1 MRTIADAFDDFF
13 NKTGTGIKDLID
25 SKLDKT
31 GKAADSAKAD
41 YATSAGSATT
51 ASNAANAAHADTAD
65 TATSAGKATNDGNGN
80 NIAQTYAKLSDIPSS
95 VDAYSKAESDAKFL
109 AISGKETI
117 NNIEYFKVNS
127 NVSFA
132 QLTDFATSGVI
143 FLRDTEIRAIDGSNW
158 GSFKFKS
165 DGIYMNGTKITN

>member
-1 MRTIADAFDDFF
+1 MEHIHGPKNEGNADSKFYPTKSEFIDDFDS
-13 NKTGTGIKDLID
+13 IKDLID

-95 VDAYSKAESDAKFL
+95 VDAYSKTESD
-109 AISGKETI
+109 
-117 NNIEYFKVNS
+117 NRYFQKS
-127 NVSFA
+127 ASLK
-132 QLTDFATSGVI
+132 LTVTFHS
-143 FLRDTEIRAIDGSNW
+143 RS
-158 GSFKFKS
+158 
-165 DGIYMNGTKITN
+165 

>member
-1 MRTIADAFDDFF
+1 MAERNNSDALNELMNGVDNEKGIADLLND
-13 NKTGTGIKDLID
+13 
-25 SKLDKT
+25 KLDKN
-31 GKAADSAKAD
+31 GKV
-41 YATSAGSATT
+41 
-51 ASNAANAAHADTAD
+51 ANAAHADRADTAD
-65 TATSAGKATNDGNGN
+65 TATTAGKATNDGNGN

-95 VDAYSKAESDAKFL
+95 VDAYSKTESDAKFL